1 MVEKTL
7 YLLAYAI
14 MLGFLGILFFKLPR
28 VDLGLVILVT
38 LVLAG
43 RDLLR
48 VEKK

>member
-1 MVEKTL
+1 
-7 YLLAYAI
+7 

-28 VDLGLVILVT
+28 IDLGLVILVT